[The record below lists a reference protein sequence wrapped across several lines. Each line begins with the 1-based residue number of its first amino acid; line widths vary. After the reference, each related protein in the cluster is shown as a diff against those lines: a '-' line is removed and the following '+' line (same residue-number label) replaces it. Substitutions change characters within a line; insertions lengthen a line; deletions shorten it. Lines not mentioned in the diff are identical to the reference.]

1 MELVAVITK
10 AVLRKVLPKDSSGL
24 SFFFTSNKLPRIL
37 PGRQFNDVPEFLGLE
52 FLVDFQL
59 DARGIEKREVVIGVP
74 IGEFL

>member
-24 SFFFTSNKLPRIL
+24 SFFFTSNKLPMIL
-37 PGRQFNDVPEFLGLE
+37 PARQFKEVPAFMGLA

-59 DARGIEKREVVIGVP
+59 EARGIEKRKVVIGVP

>member
-24 SFFFTSNKLPRIL
+24 SFFFTSNKLPMII
-37 PGRQFNDVPEFLGLE
+37 PVRQFKDVPAFMGLV

-59 DARGIEKREVVIGVP
+59 EARGIEKRKVVIGVP